1 MPKIIVTSTF
11 RKGGGAGR
19 KGGAGGL
26 LKYMGTREGVEKLPL
41 SQANLPATKRQISL
55 IESVI
60 KRIPEAVEY
69 PEYHEFLEAET
80 KGNANTFLN
89 AVIQQNEDAEKIGKL
104 VSYMAERPGVVKLGK
119 HGLFS
124 QTDEPIDLDIAA
136 GEVANYEGYIWTHI
150 VSLHREDAE
159 RLGYNNAESWKSL
172 VRRNVTTI
180 AEAHKIPVSDLQ
192 WYAAFH
198 DTGHHPHIHL
208 MVYSKCQ
215 EGYLSKQSIDSLR
228 SCFGND
234 IFQQEQYHLFQ
245 LQTGLREDI
254 KEKSEQK
261 IHDLIALAEAEYTPS
276 DQLQFLFV
284 KLRKQLDQHK
294 GKKVYGYL
302 PKDIKATVNEIVT
315 HLSSEPAIE
324 QLYKEWNKVN
334 REKLSLYFENK
345 EPTVPLVDNK
355 EFRSIKN
362 MIIKAALEMPT
373 EMELQATAHPEAT
386 RANVQRKVQEGIGAE
401 TREDIHKEIH
411 SESCDGIPA
420 KIYPRYHTEET
431 ESALPVS
438 ASNSAEELKFAEP
451 RLSQDTF
458 NFEIHSHP
466 LDPSAAVAAKGII
479 GALARLI
486 GDKCMARQLTLRGQI
501 DHRLKLKINEKK
513 LAMGLKIENTQKAS
527 YQTEEEYEMSM

>member
-11 RKGGGAGR
+11 RKGGGAGK

-41 SQANLPATKRQISL
+41 SQATLPATKQQQNL
-55 IESVI
+55 IEAVI
-60 KRIPEAVEY
+60 KRIPDAMQY
-69 PEYHEFLEAET
+69 PEYQEFLKTET
-80 KGNANTFLN
+80 KGAANEFLN
-89 AVIQQNEDAEKIGKL
+89 SVLKHEEDAEKIGKL

-124 QTDEPIDLDIAA
+124 QTDDPIDLDKTAEKV
-136 GEVANYEGYIWTHI
+136 GSHEGYIWTHI

-159 RLGYNNAESWKSL
+159 RLGYNNAETWKSM

-180 AEAHKIPVSDLQ
+180 AEAHKIPLSDLK

-208 MVYSKCQ
+208 MVYSKGQ

-261 IHDLIALAEAEYTPS
+261 IRDLIAQAETKSAPS
-276 DQLQFLFV
+276 EELQFLFV
-284 KLRKQLDQHK
+284 KLRKQLEKHK

-302 PKDIKATVNEIVT
+302 PKEIKATVNEIVAN
-315 HLSSEPAIE
+315 LAAEPAIE
-324 QLYKEWNKVN
+324 ELYKEWDKVN
-334 REKLSLYFENK
+334 REKLSLYYENK
-345 EPTVPLVDNK
+345 DPTVPLADNK

-362 MIIKAALEMPT
+362 MIIRAV
-373 EMELQATAHPEAT
+373 MELPPDVEIVTSEVSKAEKDDEPTQIRPRFYEAETKPTPPIGAAPPLIVTHYEEAT
-386 RANVQRKVQEGIGAE
+386 RPNTI
-401 TREDIHKEIH
+401 
-411 SESCDGIPA
+411 
-420 KIYPRYHTEET
+420 
-431 ESALPVS
+431 
-438 ASNSAEELKFAEP
+438 
-451 RLSQDTF
+451 
-458 NFEIHSHP
+458 
-466 LDPSAAVAAKGII
+466 AVAKGII
-479 GALARLI
+479 GALAKLI
-486 GDKCMARQLTLRGQI
+486 GDKYMAHQSPCRDRSTI
-501 DHRLKLKINEKK
+501 D
-513 LAMGLKIENTQKAS
+513 
-527 YQTEEEYEMSM
+527 

>member
-11 RKGGGAGR
+11 RKGGGAGK

-41 SQANLPATKRQISL
+41 SKVNAPATKRQQSL

-60 KRIPEAVEY
+60 RRIPDTALY
-69 PEYHEFLEAET
+69 PEYQDFLETGT
-80 KGNANTFLN
+80 KGAANTFLN
-89 AVIQQNEDAEKIGKL
+89 TVLKQEEEAEKISKL

-124 QTDEPIDLDIAA
+124 QTDDPIDLDKAA
-136 GEVANYEGYIWTHI
+136 EEVASHEGYIWTHI

-159 RLGYNNAESWKSL
+159 RLGYNHAEAWKSL

-180 AEAHKIPVSDLQ
+180 AEAHKIPLSDLQ

-208 MVYSKCQ
+208 MVYSKGQ

-261 IHDLIALAEAEYTPS
+261 IRDLIAQAETESVPNE
-276 DQLQFLFV
+276 QLQFLFV
-284 KLRKQLDQHK
+284 KLRKQLDHHK

-302 PKDIKATVNEIVT
+302 PKQIKATVNEIVS
-315 HLSSEPAIE
+315 HLATEPAIE
-324 QLYKEWNKVN
+324 ELYKEWNNVN
-334 REKLSLYFENK
+334 REKLSLYYENIDA
-345 EPTVPLVDNK
+345 TVPLVDNK

-362 MIIKAALEMPT
+362 MIIKAV
-373 EMELQATAHPEAT
+373 MELPPDVEVT
-386 RANVQRKVQEGIGAE
+386 
-401 TREDIHKEIH
+401 H
-411 SESCDGIPA
+411 SEASKEDSDEESIRIHLRVYEENPVLNIPEVSGSA
-420 KIYPRYHTEET
+420 PIVIQPNITEH
-431 ESALPVS
+431 
-438 ASNSAEELKFAEP
+438 
-451 RLSQDTF
+451 RDT
-458 NFEIHSHP
+458 
-466 LDPSAAVAAKGII
+466 LAAIREII

-486 GDKCMARQLTLRGQI
+486 GNKCMDHHQVLQGQI
-501 DHRLKLKINEKK
+501 DHRLKQQINEKK
-513 LAMGLKIENTQKAS
+513 LALGLKTEITQKAS
-527 YQTEEEYEMSM
+527 YQTEEEYEQSM

>member
-1 MPKIIVTSTF
+1 MPKIIVTSTY

-19 KGGAGGL
+19 KDGAAGL

-41 SQANLPATKRQISL
+41 SQTNLPVTKRQKSL
-55 IESVI
+55 IGSVI
-60 KRIPEAVEY
+60 KRIPNAVEY
-69 PEYHEFLEAET
+69 PEYQEFLEAGT
-80 KGNANTFLN
+80 KGAANNFLN
-89 AVIQQNEDAEKIGKL
+89 AVIQQNQDAEKIGKL

-124 QTDEPIDLDIAA
+124 QTDDPIDLDVAA
-136 GEVANYEGYIWTHI
+136 EEVSNHEGYIWTHI

-159 RLGYNNAESWKSL
+159 RLGYNNAEAWKSL

-208 MVYSKCQ
+208 MVYSKGQ
-215 EGYLSKQSIDSLR
+215 EGYLSKQSIDILR

-261 IHDLIALAEAEYTPS
+261 IRDLISRADAESAPTE
-276 DQLQFLFV
+276 QLQFLFV

-302 PKDIKATVNEIVT
+302 PKQIKATVNEIVT
-315 HLSSEPAIE
+315 HLSSEPTIE
-324 QLYKEWNKVN
+324 ELYKEWNKAN
-334 REKLSLYFENK
+334 REKLSLYYENK
-345 EPTVPLVDNK
+345 DPTIPLVDNK

-362 MIIKAALEMPT
+362 MIIRAVMEMP
-373 EMELQATAHPEAT
+373 PEVEIAQS
-386 RANVQRKVQEGIGAE
+386 AVSEKDNDDEP
-401 TREDIHKEIH
+401 IHARPQFYEEEPVLK
-411 SESCDGIPA
+411 IPSVPNPPPIVVHH
-420 KIYPRYHTEET
+420 KDPVPRNM
-431 ESALPVS
+431 V
-438 ASNSAEELKFAEP
+438 
-451 RLSQDTF
+451 
-458 NFEIHSHP
+458 
-466 LDPSAAVAAKGII
+466 AVTKGII

-486 GDKCMARQLTLRGQI
+486 GNKCMDHQRALQSQI
-501 DHRLKLKINEKK
+501 DHRLKQQMNEKK

-527 YQTEEEYEMSM
+527 YQTEEEYEQSM

>member
-41 SQANLPATKRQISL
+41 SQANLPATKRQKSL
-55 IESVI
+55 VESVI
-60 KRIPEAVEY
+60 KRIPEAVQY
-69 PEYHEFLEAET
+69 PEYQEFLKAGS
-80 KGNANTFLN
+80 KGVANKFLN
-89 AVIQQNEDAEKIGKL
+89 SVLKQEEEAEKIGKL
-104 VSYMAERPGVVKLGK
+104 VIYMAERPGVVKLGK

-124 QTDEPIDLDIAA
+124 QTDDPIDLDKAA
-136 GEVANYEGYIWTHI
+136 EEVANHEDYIWTHI

-159 RLGYNNAESWKSL
+159 RLGYNNAEAWKSL

-180 AEAHKIPVSDLQ
+180 AEAHKIPLSDLQ

-208 MVYSKCQ
+208 MVFSKGQ

-228 SCFGND
+228 SSFGND

-261 IHDLIALAEAEYTPS
+261 IRDLISQAEAESAPNE
-276 DQLQFLFV
+276 QLQFLFV

-302 PKDIKATVNEIVT
+302 PKAIKATVNEIVAQ
-315 HLSSEPAIE
+315 LSTEPTIE
-324 QLYKEWNKVN
+324 ELYKEWNKVN
-334 REKLSLYFENK
+334 REKLSLYYENK
-345 EPTVPLVDNK
+345 DPTVPLVDNK

-362 MIIKAALEMPT
+362 MIIRAVMEMPQDV
-373 EMELQATAHPEAT
+373 EIATSEVSNEENDDKPIQI
-386 RANVQRKVQEGIGAE
+386 RPRF
-401 TREDIHKEIH
+401 REEEPVLKIPKASDFTPVVIHHKEH
-411 SESCDGIPA
+411 V
-420 KIYPRYHTEET
+420 HHNTM
-431 ESALPVS
+431 
-438 ASNSAEELKFAEP
+438 
-451 RLSQDTF
+451 
-458 NFEIHSHP
+458 
-466 LDPSAAVAAKGII
+466 AVTKGII

-486 GDKCMARQLTLRGQI
+486 GDKCMAHRQTLQGQI
-501 DHRLKLKINEKK
+501 DHRLKQQINEKK
-513 LAMGLKIENTQKAS
+513 LAMGLKIESTQKAS
-527 YQTEEEYEMSM
+527 YQTEEEYEQSM

>member
-11 RKGGGAGR
+11 RKGGGGGK

-41 SQANLPATKRQISL
+41 SQANTPATKRQQSL
-55 IESVI
+55 IEAVI
-60 KRIPEAVEY
+60 KRIPDAAQH
-69 PEYHEFLEAET
+69 PEYQKFLKAGTKGAANEFL
-80 KGNANTFLN
+80 NSVL
-89 AVIQQNEDAEKIGKL
+89 QQEEEAEKIGKL

-124 QTDEPIDLDIAA
+124 QTDEPIDLDTAA
-136 GEVANYEGYIWTHI
+136 EEVANHEGHIWTHI

-159 RLGYNNAESWKSL
+159 RLGYNNADAWKSL

-180 AEAHKIPVSDLQ
+180 AEAHRIPLSDLQ

-208 MVYSKCQ
+208 MVYSKGQ

-228 SCFGND
+228 SSFGND

-261 IHDLIALAEAEYTPS
+261 IRDLIAQAEAESAPNE
-276 DQLQFLFV
+276 QLQFLFV
-284 KLRKQLDQHK
+284 KLRKQLEQHK

-302 PKDIKATVNEIVT
+302 PKQIKATVNEIVAQ
-315 HLSSEPAIE
+315 LSTEPSIE
-324 QLYKEWNKVN
+324 ELYKEWNKIN

-345 EPTVPLVDNK
+345 DPTVPLVDNK
-355 EFRSIKN
+355 KFRSIKN
-362 MIIKAALEMPT
+362 MIIRAI
-373 EMELQATAHPEAT
+373 MELPPDVEIANTNVTNDDNDDKSIPIHPRFHEEEPVLKIPL
-386 RANVQRKVQEGIGAE
+386 NPDSPLVVIH
-401 TREDIHKEIH
+401 HKE
-411 SESCDGIPA
+411 
-420 KIYPRYHTEET
+420 
-431 ESALPVS
+431 
-438 ASNSAEELKFAEP
+438 
-451 RLSQDTF
+451 
-458 NFEIHSHP
+458 
-466 LDPSAAVAAKGII
+466 PSPYNTMATSKGII

-486 GDKCMARQLTLRGQI
+486 GDKCMAHQQSLQGQI
-501 DHRLKLKINEKK
+501 DHRLKQQINEKK
-513 LAMGLKIENTQKAS
+513 LAMGLKIESTQKAS
-527 YQTEEEYEMSM
+527 YQTEEEYEQSM

>member
-1 MPKIIVTSTF
+1 MPKIIVTSTY

-19 KGGAGGL
+19 KDGAAGL
-26 LKYMGTREGVEKLPL
+26 LKYMGTREGVEKLLL
-41 SQANLPATKRQISL
+41 SQTNLPVTKRQKSL

-60 KRIPEAVEY
+60 KRIPNAVEY
-69 PEYHEFLEAET
+69 PEYQEFLEAGT
-80 KGNANTFLN
+80 KGAANNFLN
-89 AVIQQNEDAEKIGKL
+89 AVIQQNQDAEKIGKL

-124 QTDEPIDLDIAA
+124 QTDDPIDLDVAA
-136 GEVANYEGYIWTHI
+136 EEVSNHEGYIWTNI

-159 RLGYNNAESWKSL
+159 RLGYNNAEAWKSL
-172 VRRNVTTI
+172 VRINVTTI

-208 MVYSKCQ
+208 MVYSKGQ

-261 IHDLIALAEAEYTPS
+261 IRDLISRADAESAPNE
-276 DQLQFLFV
+276 QLQFLFV

-302 PKDIKATVNEIVT
+302 PKEIKTTINEIVS
-315 HLSSEPAIE
+315 HLATEPAIE
-324 QLYKEWNKVN
+324 KLYKEWNKVN
-334 REKLSLYFENK
+334 REKLSLYYENK
-345 EPTVPLVDNK
+345 DPTVPLVDNK

-362 MIIKAALEMPT
+362 MIIRAVLEMPVEVERITT
-373 EMELQATAHPEAT
+373 EHQQEAQEAESIQIRPRFYPEEAAAT
-386 RANVQRKVQEGIGAE
+386 
-401 TREDIHKEIH
+401 
-411 SESCDGIPA
+411 IP
-420 KIYPRYHTEET
+420 I
-431 ESALPVS
+431 
-438 ASNSAEELKFAEP
+438 SAESPPVVMRAQEPLELNTA
-451 RLSQDTF
+451 T
-458 NFEIHSHP
+458 
-466 LDPSAAVAAKGII
+466 VAKGII

-486 GDKCMARQLTLRGQI
+486 GDKCMAHRQSLQGQI
-501 DHRLKLKINEKK
+501 DHRLKQQIDEKK
-513 LAMGLKIENTQKAS
+513 MALGLKIESTQKAS
-527 YQTEEEYEMSM
+527 YQTEEEYEQSM